1 MIKDNEP
8 FLIEY
13 NVRMGDP
20 ECQTILPLLET
31 DFLDL
36 ILACMNKELKDFK
49 ISWKNEKSMCIVL
62 CAQGYPDR
70 YEKNIII
77 ENLPLIRDDE
87 SNFLFHAGTK
97 INQNNIYSAGG
108 RVLNFVNISNNFYH
122 SRENIIKQIKKL
134 DWKKGFFRKDIGHRV
149 IETK

>member
-1 MIKDNEP
+1 
-8 FLIEY
+8 
-13 NVRMGDP
+13 
-20 ECQTILPLLET
+20 
-31 DFLDL
+31 
-36 ILACMNKELKDFK
+36 MNKELKDFK

-97 INQNNIYSAGG
+97 INQNNIYSG
-108 RVLNFVNISNNFYH
+108 R
-122 SRENIIKQIKKL
+122 
-134 DWKKGFFRKDIGHRV
+134 
-149 IETK
+149 